1 MSDSSPAFVINP
13 ALVPA
18 VLAARFA
25 GRGRVH
31 VPDFLL
37 PPAAEQVLRHLEQ
50 GAQWSLVLHDGT
62 HAREATPE
70 QRRHTDERWE
80 REMAAFAYARAR
92 EGFEFLYE
100 QRRVSDDRLE
110 RAADPS
116 PLARF
121 VDFVNSSPFLEFA
134 RRVTGMADIVRADAQ
149 ATRYRPGDFLTQ
161 HDDLDRTGRKDRRAA
176 YVFNLTPRWR
186 PDWGGQLQFIGED
199 GHVDEA
205 YVPRFNA
212 LNIFA
217 VPQPHAVSIVA
228 PFAIGQ
234 RYSVTG
240 WLLAN

>member
-1 MSDSSPAFVINP
+1 MTQTVPILAINP
-13 ALVPA
+13 ELDPSA
-18 VLAARFA
+18 LAARFVR
-25 GRGRVH
+25 RGRVH
-31 VPDFLL
+31 LPDFLVA
-37 PPAAEQVLRHLEQ
+37 PAAEQVYRYLAH

-62 HAREATPE
+62 CVREATPE
-70 QRRHTDERWE
+70 QRRHGDEAWE

-100 QRRVSDDRLE
+100 HRGVADDPRE

-121 VDFVNSSPFLEFA
+121 VDFLNSPPFLEFA
-134 RRVTGMADIVRADAQ
+134 RCLTGQSDIVRADAQ

-161 HDDLDRTGRKDRRAA
+161 HDDFDKTGRKHRRAA
-176 YVFNLTPRWR
+176 YVFNLTPRWLA
-186 PDWGGQLQFIGED
+186 DWGGQLQFIGPD

-212 LNIFA
+212 LNVFA
-217 VPQPHAVSIVA
+217 VPQPHSVSIVA
-228 PFAIGQ
+228 PFAVGA